1 MADKRMRLRAIVVST
16 KAALESLPSAS
27 KRIRGASD
35 SLLAE
40 LEADTRNDGADPEL
54 LRDIAAARQHVRD
67 ADAAGNGT
75 SSLGTPQPP
84 AAHEVHMDVDMTH
97 DASVPDKHPDSPGGE
112 SVEEAVNEPTRESL
126 ETLGRPDL
134 DDSPDPRAQEGD
146 DRESPPGQNSD
157 WTPQ

>member
-27 KRIRGASD
+27 KRIRGASE

-40 LEADTRNDGADPEL
+40 LEADPRSDGADADL
-54 LRDIAAARQHVRD
+54 LRDIAAARRDVRD
-67 ADAAGNGT
+67 PDASGNGT
-75 SSLGTPQPP
+75 SASDTPQPP

-97 DASVPDKHPDSPGGE
+97 DPSVPEKHPDSPGGE

-126 ETLGRPDL
+126 E
-134 DDSPDPRAQEGD
+134 
-146 DRESPPGQNSD
+146 
-157 WTPQ
+157 